1 MRYKIL
7 VIVFF
12 LLFLSG
18 SVYAQGDYQKHTVL
32 KGETVTSIAR
42 KYGVSVSEIYKLNP
56 NTENILYEDEEILIP
71 KSQNSSN
78 LNSSNQTSYG
88 DVIFHTVQSGET
100 KFGLSRRYGVSI
112 EKLER
117 ENPQIVR
124 LLQAGHRLKITGG
137 KDLYPQS
144 SQTVKSTSKTNYS
157 KIINYVVLPKE
168 TLWGISKRYGL
179 TVDELVSVNQDVL
192 SGVLRSGQT
201 ISIPIKDSNAVA
213 VSNQSSNSYYIVQ
226 PGDTKFGLSRKYKIS
241 INELERL
248 NPQTVPM
255 LQAGHQ
261 LMLPLDENVV
271 TVQETQQ
278 ITKPVEPIKIADPV
292 VEVPKDAVIASNPA
306 NDSEKYKNYEVLPK
320 QTLFGLAKMAGIS
333 QDQLIELNPDLSN
346 GVKIGMIIRVPANAL
361 MSDAV
366 AATTPVNVKGKL
378 YNSLNK
384 VEKKKIAFLFPVD
397 ESDFASWV
405 SSPKVLTS
413 SEKPE
418 LKRATDFYL
427 GAQMAID
434 SLRTY
439 GLQIDEKFLASPS
452 NAILSLAKKNELDSQ
467 SLVFY
472 LSNDAS
478 AEKVEGYL
486 QKNNI
491 PLLSF
496 YDETSNKREANG
508 FVMLPGELQL
518 KIMMLEYIKSQGGK
532 IIAIVDPSRNE
543 SLEYLK
549 ANYPQ
554 VVFAQ
559 MDKKG
564 VVDVNSIKNALDK
577 SQKNFVVL
585 DSDKVGLI
593 LDVTTFL
600 MKESTNYNVQLALVE
615 PKESIENENLSEMRF
630 VVLKMLYPSAVLN
643 DNNASLNSFKGRFN
657 AKYNSIP
664 TIDAI
669 QGFDCTFDAL
679 LRLYQ
684 TQSFET
690 VAKDEETKQLLYR
703 FKYTKSQTGAYNNIG
718 GYILQFDTNTDSK
731 IVN

>member
-12 LLFLSG
+12 LLFLPVSI
-18 SVYAQGDYQKHTVL
+18 YAQGDYQKHTVL
-32 KGETVTSIAR
+32 KGETVSSIAR
-42 KYGVSVSEIYKLNP
+42 KYGVSVNEIYKLNP
-56 NTENILYEDEEILIP
+56 NTESILYEDEEILIP
-71 KSQNSSN
+71 KSQNS
-78 LNSSNQTSYG
+78 LNTTYVPPSSNQIG
-88 DVIFHTVQSGET
+88 NADVIYHIVQSGET

-117 ENPQIVR
+117 ENPHIIR
-124 LLQAGHRLKITGG
+124 LLQAGHKLKITGG
-137 KDLYPQS
+137 KDLNPVS
-144 SQTVKSTSKTNYS
+144 SQIVKSTTKINYS
-157 KIINYVVLPKE
+157 KTISYVVMPKE

-179 TVDELVSVNQDVL
+179 TVDELVGVNQDVL
-192 SGVLRSGQT
+192 SGVLRSGQKIT
-201 ISIPIKDSNAVA
+201 IPIKDSNDIA
-213 VSNQSSNSYYIVQ
+213 VSEQLNSSLYVVQ
-226 PGDTKFGLSRKYKIS
+226 PGDTKFGLSRKFKIS

-248 NPQTVPM
+248 NPQIVSM
-255 LQAGHQ
+255 LQTGHKLVIPNDQ
-261 LMLPLDENVV
+261 IAV
-271 TVQETQQ
+271 VQETPQ
-278 ITKPVEPIKIADPV
+278 ITKPIEPV
-292 VEVPKDAVIASNPA
+292 VKIPQNTTMVPSSTNQTDR
-306 NDSEKYKNYEVLPK
+306 YKTYEIQPR
-320 QTLFGLAKMAGIS
+320 QTLFGLAKMAGLS
-333 QDQLIELNPDLSN
+333 QNQLIELNPDLAN
-346 GVKIGMIIRVPANAL
+346 GVKIGMIIRVPVTAVL
-361 MSDAV
+361 TDAFV
-366 AATTPVNVKGKL
+366 ETPSSAVQGKL
-378 YNSLNK
+378 YSSLNK
-384 VEKKKIAFLFPVD
+384 VEKKKVSFLFPVD
-397 ESDFASWV
+397 ESDFSSWMA
-405 SSPKVLTS
+405 SPKVLES
-413 SEKPE
+413 SAKPE

-434 SLRTY
+434 SLRKL
-439 GLQIDEKFLASPS
+439 GLQIEEKYLASPS
-452 NAILSLAKKNELDSQ
+452 NSILALAKQNELESQ

-486 QKNNI
+486 NKNNI

-496 YDETSNKREANG
+496 YGETSVKRETNA
-508 FVMLPGELQL
+508 FVMLPGDFQL

-532 IIAIVDPSRNE
+532 VIAIVDPSRNE
-543 SLEYLK
+543 SLDFIK
-549 ANYPQ
+549 SSYPQ

-564 VVDVNSIKNALDK
+564 VIDVNSIKNALDK

-600 MKESTNYNVQLALVE
+600 MKESTNYSIQLVLVE
-615 PKESIENENLSEMRF
+615 PKEAIENENLSEMRF
-630 VVLKMLYPSAVLN
+630 VVLKMLYPSAILI
-643 DNNASLNSFKGRFN
+643 DNNVSLNSFKTRYN
-657 AKYNSIP
+657 RRYNSMP

-690 VAKDEETKQLLYR
+690 IAKDEETKQLLYR
-703 FKYTKSQTGAYNNIG
+703 FKYTKSQAGAYNNIG